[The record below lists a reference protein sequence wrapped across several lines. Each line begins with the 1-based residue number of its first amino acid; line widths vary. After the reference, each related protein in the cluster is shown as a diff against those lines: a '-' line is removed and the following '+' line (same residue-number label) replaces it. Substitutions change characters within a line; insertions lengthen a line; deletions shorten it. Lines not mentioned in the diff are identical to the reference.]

1 MGEKEDGY
9 FAFREKADLQ
19 PPSPHPII
27 EELRAQIRRKGKIV
41 TGEQAAAIIR
51 DGDVVT
57 TGGFVATGFPRK
69 FSFGSKNAS
78 RKRGIR
84 ET

>member
-1 MGEKEDGY
+1 MGEIENSY
-9 FAFREKADLQ
+9 FAFADRGDLS

-27 EELRAQIRRKGKIV
+27 EELRAQLRSKGKVV

-57 TGGFVATGFPRK
+57 TGGFVGAGVPEDMLIYIEERFK
-69 FSFGSKNAS
+69 K
-78 RKRGIR
+78 
-84 ET
+84 E